1 MLKPNNYLKAT
12 FDILGLRNLVTF
24 PTCFKSKQPTVTNL
38 LVTNVPKRIKKI
50 TCIDSGLTDYHKIVC
65 WATKIKVPAR
75 TVETVH
81 YRGYKYF
88 DELKYQHLGWTES
101 CRFLRNFPIRNKQNR
116 VDQSVPLLRL
126 VLTKPLQRGLQ
137 GSVPS
142 VNQSVTNG
150 VVWRTGETFYAE

>member
-1 MLKPNNYLKAT
+1 MLKPNNCLKAT
-12 FDILGLRNLVTF
+12 FDILGLTNLVTF
-24 PTCFKSKQPTVTNL
+24 PTCFKSKQPTVIDL

-50 TCIDSGLTDYHKIVC
+50 TCIDSGLSDYHKIVC

-126 VLTKPLQRGLQ
+126 V
-137 GSVPS
+137 
-142 VNQSVTNG
+142 
-150 VVWRTGETFYAE
+150 